1 MLELMRLK
9 KWYDDLNPYEQRDV
23 INIIIKVSG
32 LIILV
37 SVLAVLFG

>member
-1 MLELMRLK
+1 MGLK

-23 INIIIKVSG
+23 INAIIKVSG